1 MIIKDINDCKEIC
14 EVNGSKERREVEM
27 RKLFSLSIE
36 NETIESLRRIAAT
49 RQLETGD
56 KISVTAIIIEAV
68 SEYLKTSA

>member
-1 MIIKDINDCKEIC
+1 
-14 EVNGSKERREVEM
+14 M

-36 NETIESLRRIAAT
+36 NETIERLRRIAAT

-56 KISVTAIIIEAV
+56 KISVTAIITEAV